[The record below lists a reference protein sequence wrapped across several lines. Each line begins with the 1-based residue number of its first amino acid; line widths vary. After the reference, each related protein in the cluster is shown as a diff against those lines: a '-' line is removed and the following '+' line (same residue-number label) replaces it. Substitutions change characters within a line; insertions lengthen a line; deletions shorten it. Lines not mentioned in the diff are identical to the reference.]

1 MDREAVVVEVG
12 DGEEDWE
19 GWLDRE
25 PSIDW
30 TPYIH
35 RDSRIL
41 GGKPVVQG
49 TRLSVEFILDLYAAG
64 WTDRMVLENYQR
76 LTPEAVRAVFAFAAD
91 LARQDYEGWR
101 SGERR

>member
-1 MDREAVVVEVG
+1 MDREAFVDEVIET
-12 DGEEDWE
+12 EEDWE

-35 RDSRIL
+35 RDSDIL
-41 GGKPVVQG
+41 GGKPVVRG

-64 WTDRMVLENYQR
+64 WTDRMVLDNYQR

-91 LARQDYEGWR
+91 SVRQPQPVVGV
-101 SGERR
+101 